1 MRAAVC
7 SWRIARARIDVEM
20 FDDEDWLSIADS
32 FQAAA
37 VAGEGW
43 YGALAEFAKATGSEH
58 GQLVCMTDGRD
69 SLNLLTNVDPEL
81 PRAFL
86 AAGGTDPGVNP
97 RRRAGLARPP
107 LTILSES
114 DFITPDA
121 VRRDLHY
128 QEFAV
133 PWDVPYICLTTL
145 EQRKGLLVGL
155 AVIRNRRQGHIDDD
169 GKRLFASLAPQVRAA
184 VRTSLALGEHRS
196 ALLVD
201 AFENLSAPAFVCDEA
216 GIVKRLTPAAE
227 ALCASG
233 GVLTLH
239 QGKLGTQRAADD
251 AALAAAIHAAASP
264 RAGAAAQSLVVRGA
278 KPDSA
283 LLTLDVQPLPRQRLA
298 LRFDARVLVVVRVPA
313 NDEKRRTT
321 VLRENFGL
329 TPAEIEIALALAK
342 GMKAEA
348 IARARS
354 VSVGTVRVQ
363 IKSLLAKAG
372 VNRQVELVARLTS
385 L

>member
-1 MRAAVC
+1 
-7 SWRIARARIDVEM
+7 M

-43 YGALAEFAKATGSEH
+43 YGALADFAKATGSQH
-58 GQLVCMTDGRD
+58 GQLVCMADDHD
-69 SLNLLTNVDPEL
+69 SLNLLTDVDPEL

-107 LTILSES
+107 LTIISES

-121 VRRDLHY
+121 VRRDVHY

-155 AVIRNRRQGHIDDD
+155 AVIRNRRQGHIDDA
-169 GKRLFASLAPQVRAA
+169 GKRLFASLAPHVRAA
-184 VRTSLALGEHRS
+184 VRTSLAFG
-196 ALLVD
+196 
-201 AFENLSAPAFVCDEA
+201 NLSTQAFVCDAA
-216 GIVKRLTPAAE
+216 GGVKRLTAAAE

-233 GVLTLH
+233 GALTLR
-239 QGKLGTQRAADD
+239 QGKLGAQRVADD

-283 LLTLDVQPLPRQRLA
+283 LLTLDVQPLPRQRLV
-298 LRFDARVLVVVRVPA
+298 LRFEARVLVVVRMPA
-313 NDEKRRTT
+313 NDDQRRTT

-329 TPAEIEIALALAK
+329 TPAEIEIALALAR
-342 GMKAEA
+342 GMKAAA
-348 IARARS
+348 IAHARS

-372 VNRQVELVARLTS
+372 VNRQVELVARLNNF
-385 L
+385 

>member
-1 MRAAVC
+1 
-7 SWRIARARIDVEM
+7 M

-43 YGALAEFAKATGSEH
+43 YGALADFAKATGSQH
-58 GQLVCMTDGRD
+58 GQLVCMADDHD
-69 SLNLLTNVDPEL
+69 SLNLLTDVDPEL

-107 LTILSES
+107 LTIISES

-121 VRRDLHY
+121 VRRDVHY

-155 AVIRNRRQGHIDDD
+155 AVIRNRRQGHIDDA
-169 GKRLFASLAPQVRAA
+169 GKRLFASLAPHVRAA

-196 ALLVD
+196 ALLTD
-201 AFENLSAPAFVCDEA
+201 TFGNLSTPAFVCDAA
-216 GIVKRLTPAAE
+216 GGVKRLTAAAE

-233 GVLTLH
+233 GALTLR
-239 QGKLGTQRAADD
+239 QGKLGAQRVADD

-283 LLTLDVQPLPRQRLA
+283 LLTLDVQPLPRQRLV
-298 LRFDARVLVVVRVPA
+298 LRFEARVLVVVRMPA
-313 NDEKRRTT
+313 NDDQRRTT

-329 TPAEIEIALALAK
+329 TPAEIEIALALAR

-348 IARARS
+348 IAHARS

-372 VNRQVELVARLTS
+372 VNRQVELVARLNNF
-385 L
+385 